1 MHAFCC
7 GSASGKIGAQ
17 GLTCSRHGG
26 DGGLSRSRA
35 AWRAHP
41 ATSNQRVSAPTTGI
55 MRMLFILMCGLG
67 GWCVSA
73 RAPLCAAR
81 GRDTRGSPLSRS
93 GQADTRNRPR
103 AECSHPR
110 RRPTTAAPTPFVPG
124 CACSLARVLS
134 QRCPAAS
141 RRDGACELVPIRP
154 RRRVRRTCGW
164 HRKVRGGHGPQR
176 LRSHELVSLRAR
188 RKEPLPWRS
197 TSVCGPGTDSDDCC
211 PTHAHSST
219 HGRCTCNL
227 NFMSDGHGPGTP
239 TSCVPVPPAR
249 SDNHAHSQRC
259 TPLTITGGYY
269 TFSNGQNDES
279 VATLHCNNGLITGGY
294 YGECATAGSGVCRTR
309 RWHAITLLNAPPES
323 QQTMST
329 LRLSQ
334 SHGAE
339 PHYTRATGLPKGR
352 CTDCSE
358 SSGCSWTDQTSTD
371 QQFRARTAGL

>member
-1 MHAFCC
+1 MARPPRNQQPACLCSHHRHHAY
-7 GSASGKIGAQ
+7 A
-17 GLTCSRHGG
+17 LRPHVRPRR
-26 DGGLSRSRA
+26 LVRVRSCPSLRRTRPTRA
-35 AWRAHP
+35 A
-41 ATSNQRVSAPTTGI
+41 
-55 MRMLFILMCGLG
+55 L
-67 GWCVSA
+67 
-73 RAPLCAAR
+73 
-81 GRDTRGSPLSRS
+81 SPLSHSQRTGRHAQS
-93 GQADTRNRPR
+93 SA
-103 AECSHPR
+103 R
-110 RRPTTAAPTPFVPG
+110 RVQPPTPPSHCCRADALRPWVCLPPS
-124 CACSLARVLS
+124 SLARVLS

-309 RWHAITLLNAPPES
+309 RWHAITLFNAPPES

-339 PHYTRATGLPKGR
+339 PHYTRATDLPKGR
-352 CTDCSE
+352 CTDFSE